1 MKNKSEIQP
10 CKLAKVVWRHVPTMH
25 APISSSAAVFR
36 GKETAGPKNT
46 HIIEQKTN
54 YPLRTVLENSSRY
67 GWETNF
73 LFVPMWGVA
82 WRNAC
87 EMQLLRWSKVSG
99 EHKMFLCK
107 CYSVNFDRVDCLH
120 WCSNA
125 WNPHWVSLLVFL
137 DFWKDKCVPF
147 TLIRGLNV
155 ACMSKHISYATLF
168 VYLMHLFLK
177 YVFNMKE
184 SLKG

>member
-10 CKLAKVVWRHVPTMH
+10 WKLAKVVWRHVPTMH

-73 LFVPMWGVA
+73 LFVSMWGVE

-87 EMQLLRWSKVSG
+87 EMQLLRGSKVSG

-107 CYSVNFDRVDCLH
+107 CYIVNLG
-120 WCSNA
+120 
-125 WNPHWVSLLVFL
+125 P
-137 DFWKDKCVPF
+137 
-147 TLIRGLNV
+147 RGLFALMFKCLKPSLSFV
-155 ACMSKHISYATLF
+155 ASIFRL
-168 VYLMHLFLK
+168 LK
-177 YVFNMKE
+177 R
-184 SLKG
+184 